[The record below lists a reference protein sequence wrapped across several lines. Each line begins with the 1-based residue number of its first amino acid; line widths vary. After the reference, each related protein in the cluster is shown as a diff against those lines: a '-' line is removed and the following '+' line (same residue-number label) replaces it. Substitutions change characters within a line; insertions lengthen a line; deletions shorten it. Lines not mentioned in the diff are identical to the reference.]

1 MNKTGIKVFL
11 VLLPSLLNAGGSR
24 GEPPPSISIDDY
36 VERVQIPGISLAPD
50 GLHVAFLS
58 VRGLSRENCYEITAR
73 LVAATG
79 KSRSVLL
86 ARYRLDAEDVF
97 DADSGGIKNSAGQF
111 TWSPAGEELVFTT
124 HMGPNMQ
131 VRARNSHTGVE
142 RILLKDFQ
150 RIEIESA
157 RGGLEFKVWETVP
170 GDTGSQKNPPD
181 NGLLIKDGYRFYRQ
195 LQNQKMHGKTAVQRW
210 TYTWGAVHA
219 VKRSGSREPDYT
231 DMPEEWTLNG
241 TTAESAIKNSTDLYA
256 SYRDTTISPDGTF
269 AAAVEDS
276 QESAG
281 NPVVFQRTYRVVVA
295 RLDNTE
301 SPPRVLV
308 PSETPRVFY
317 TILGW
322 SRDSKALYYVGSGS
336 QYSTVNAVT
345 LDGRINTL
353 YKESAGFSFPT
364 PFSEISS
371 ARDTI
376 VFVRSTNV
384 RPDELVKVDLKSG
397 ALTILSAPN
406 ERFTADVPPR
416 VVFVPIEC
424 CGNEF
429 YGRLFLPRDYEE
441 GKRYPL
447 VFTNYLSTPGFY
459 ASVGDEVPILTLTAH
474 GIAVFTMSSSNAN
487 ILSSTGDFSLEIS
500 RVQKPLD
507 AMEWVRRRLSDAGV
521 IDPERCGLTGLSY
534 GAEIAMYAYSRSTAF
549 RAISVASASWEPINY
564 LLAGI
569 SYSKFLDLRG
579 FAIPGPESYSNWKA
593 ISAGLN
599 AHSGLPPLLMQSASG
614 EEYFGNIETWFRL
627 RRVGAAVE
635 WMEYP
640 QEGHVKRS
648 PANKWWVYQR
658 NLDWFCF
665 WLKDEINPERAAS
678 DQYTRWREMR
688 KQQAAISFKA
698 AGN

>member
-1 MNKTGIKVFL
+1 MNKTRIKVFI
-11 VLLPSLLNAGGSR
+11 VLLPSLLTAAGSR
-24 GEPPPSISIDDY
+24 GEPAPSLSIADY
-36 VERVQIPGISLAPD
+36 VGRVQISAISLAPD

-58 VRGLSRENCYEITAR
+58 VRGLSWENCYEVTAR
-73 LVAATG
+73 LVATTG
-79 KSRSVLL
+79 KSRTVLL
-86 ARYRLDAEDVF
+86 SQYRLSPEDVF
-97 DADSGGIKNSAGQF
+97 DADSGGIEKSAGQF
-111 TWSPAGEELVFTT
+111 AWSPAGEELVFTT
-124 HMGPNMQ
+124 HVGRNMQ
-131 VRARNSHTGVE
+131 IRARNSQTGFE
-142 RILLKDFQ
+142 RILLKDSK
-150 RIEIESA
+150 RIDIKSA
-157 RGGLEFKVWETVP
+157 RSGLEFKVWQTVP
-170 GDTGSQKNPPD
+170 GDNGSQQNPPD
-181 NGLLIKDGYRFYRQ
+181 YGLLIKDGYRFYGQ
-195 LQNQKMHGKTAVQRW
+195 LQNRKMHGKTFVQRW
-210 TYTWGAVHA
+210 SYTWGAVHA

-241 TTAESAIKNSTDLYA
+241 TTAESVIKNSTDLYA

-269 AAAVEDS
+269 AAAIEDS
-276 QESAG
+276 QNSVNSA
-281 NPVVFQRTYRVVVA
+281 PFQRTYRVVVA

-371 ARDTI
+371 DRGEI

-384 RPDELVKVDLKSG
+384 TPDELVKVDLKSG
-397 ALTILSAPN
+397 SLTVLSSPNRRFIADAAP
-406 ERFTADVPPR
+406 T
-416 VVFVPIEC
+416 VVFVPIGC
-424 CGNEF
+424 CGSEF
-429 YGRLFLPRDYEE
+429 YGRLFLPRDYEK

-474 GIAVFTMSSSNAN
+474 GIAVFSMSSSNAN
-487 ILSSTGDFSLEIS
+487 ILSSTGDFSLEIA
-500 RVQKPLD
+500 RVQKPLE
-507 AMEWVRRRLSDAGV
+507 AMEWVRRRLSDEGV
-521 IDPERCGLTGLSY
+521 IDPERCGLTGLSF
-534 GAEIAMYAYSRSTAF
+534 GAEIAMYAYWKSTAF
-549 RAISVASASWEPINY
+549 RAISVASASWEPMNY

-579 FAIPGPESYSNWKA
+579 FALPGPESHSNWKA

-599 AHSGLPPLLMQSASG
+599 ARPGLPPLLMQSASG
-614 EEYFGNIETWFRL
+614 EEYFGNIEAWFRL
-627 RRVGAAVE
+627 RRAGAPVE

-658 NLDWFCF
+658 NLDWFRF
-665 WLKDEINPERAAS
+665 WLKDEINPERASS